1 VLALPLEGVRAD
13 YHSHPTSANPNPKGR
28 IPEAQIHSHR
38 SVSRYPESPNGAYRD
53 AMAAHAEMTSRQ
65 VVARLSQRLGF
76 GTKPGEFQD
85 LLSLGVDG
93 VIERFISSPA
103 TGTTDE
109 AKNQLGLRDLGP
121 RPRPNTPEVVA
132 YSTEKRYMVREM
144 GLWWLDRMTV
154 TDFPL
159 EERMTWF
166 WHGHW
171 ATSLV
176 KVDEPLVM
184 FEHVAKLRD
193 HSLGNFEEMAQA
205 MVLDGALIYWLD
217 GQKSTAK
224 SPNENLA
231 RELMEL
237 FILGVNRYSE
247 SDIKEASLALT
258 GYLVNKSSGQVSRN
272 LRRAYMGR
280 TTVLGRSWN
289 FDASSLSNYLVSTES
304 CQRFI
309 PERLWYRFVSTRH
322 PLPLNSGVVQ
332 AFASRDIKSA
342 IEALASDPGFV
353 NPAHSQV
360 KSPVE
365 WLVASMRA
373 LTIRPSKFT
382 RPDHLLTVLQ
392 QLGQRPYL
400 PPNVGGWPADEAWLS
415 TAAIQLKIQVAQL
428 LTREGDLSP
437 IEETAPRARVE
448 SVADLL
454 GIPMWQEETRR
465 VLQEAK
471 NSPQRLI
478 TLALCSPEFLV
489 SA

>member
-1 VLALPLEGVRAD
+1 MV
-13 YHSHPTSANPNPKGR
+13 TSL
-28 IPEAQIHSHR
+28 
-38 SVSRYPESPNGAYRD
+38 
-53 AMAAHAEMTSRQ
+53 EMTSRQ
-65 VVARLSQRLGF
+65 VIARLSQRLGF
-76 GTKPGEFQD
+76 GTKPGEFQN

-93 VIERFISSPA
+93 VIEKFLSSSA
-103 TGTTDE
+103 TGTPAG
-109 AKNQLGLRDLGP
+109 AKSELGLRDLGP
-121 RPRPNTPEVVA
+121 RPRPNTPEVVT
-132 YSTEKRYMVREM
+132 YSSEKRYMIREM

-159 EERMTWF
+159 EERLTWF

-171 ATSLV
+171 ATSLA

-193 HSLGNFEEMAQA
+193 HALGDFTEMARV
-205 MVLDGALIYWLD
+205 MVLDGALIFWLD
-217 GQKSTAK
+217 GQKNTAK

-237 FILGVNRYSE
+237 FTLGVNRYTE
-247 SDIKEASLALT
+247 LDIKQASLALT

-272 LRRAYMGR
+272 QRRAYSGK
-280 TTVLGRSWN
+280 TTVLGKSEN
-289 FDASSLSNYLVSTES
+289 FDAISLTNHLVATQS

-309 PERLWYRFVSTRH
+309 PERLWYRFLSTRH
-322 PLPLNSGVVQ
+322 PMP
-332 AFASRDIKSA
+332 RDAKI
-342 IEALASDPGFV
+342 IEAFTSRNIKEAIKALVNDPGFI

-373 LTIRPSKFT
+373 LAIRPSSFT
-382 RPDHLLTVLQ
+382 RPDQLLNHLQ

-415 TAAIQLKIQVAQL
+415 TAAIQSKIQTAQL
-428 LTREGDLSP
+428 LARDGDISS
-437 IEETAPRARVE
+437 IEDVAPRERVE
-448 SVADLL
+448 RLADLL
-454 GIPMWQEETRR
+454 CIPTWQEETKR
-465 VLQEAK
+465 VLNEAR
-471 NSPQRLI
+471 NSPQRLV